1 MVKGNFVK
9 EGKRNC
15 WGPNGR
21 SGDALISSLTINVFT
36 FQAWYIV
43 AHIASGYTHD
53 LGWAGSGDERECRL
67 IKSKEGDWSVGGC
80 NWRALPFQDASP
92 GRGKRSS

>member
-21 SGDALISSLTINVFT
+21 SGDALIPSLTINVFT
-36 FQAWYIV
+36 F
-43 AHIASGYTHD
+43 
-53 LGWAGSGDERECRL
+53 
-67 IKSKEGDWSVGGC
+67 
-80 NWRALPFQDASP
+80 
-92 GRGKRSS
+92 

>member
-9 EGKRNC
+9 EGKRNS

-43 AHIASGYTHD
+43 AHVASGYTRD
-53 LGWAGSGDERECRL
+53 LGWAGSGNERECRL
-67 IKSKEGDWSVGGC
+67 IKSKEGNWTSGAAVGELYLS
-80 NWRALPFQDASP
+80 RMPRQK
-92 GRGKRSS
+92 GKRSS